1 MSDEMKDGSG
11 AFSGKVSRGDFLKLG
26 LLAGA
31 GVAVSRGAGEAKAQ
45 TASFEL
51 SEMTISQMAEEMR
64 SGSFASTDLVR
75 LYVERAASIDASG
88 PAINSILEP
97 NPDAAGIA
105 STLDGE
111 RVLGRERGSLHGV
124 PILIKDNID
133 TADRVATTAG
143 SLALEGSVAKEDAT
157 VAARLREA
165 GAVILGKTNLSEWA
179 NFRSTQSASGW
190 SSRGGQTLN
199 PYSLDRSPSGSSSGS
214 ASAVAAN
221 LAAAALGTETNGSI
235 LSPAAANG
243 VVGLKPTVGLT
254 SRAGVVPIAESQDT
268 VGPITRTVENAALV
282 LGSLVGLDPRDPATE
297 ESEGEF
303 HSDYTSFLDPDGL
316 RGARIGVARDTYFG
330 YSPEADEVIEAAIED
345 IKSLGAEV
353 IDPAGIPTAAD
364 MASGDAGL
372 TVLLYEFKDGINKYL
387 STLGDGFPETLE
399 DLISFNEENRDRV
412 MPYFGQELF
421 EQAQEKGSLD
431 DEEYV
436 NALEE
441 SRRLSRADGIDAV
454 MDEKNL
460 DALVAPTGSPAVKVD
475 LINGD
480 HFLGASS
487 TPSAMAGYPAI
498 TVPAG
503 YSFGLPIGL
512 TFTGRAFSEPK
523 LLSLAYAFEQATLHR
538 RPPDFLTTVE
548 GLPFTGGPPR

>member
-1 MSDEMKDGSG
+1 MSNGNASG
-11 AFSGKVSRGDFLKLG
+11 DSSGGVSRGDFLKLG

-31 GVAVSRGAGEAKAQ
+31 GVAVSSGAGKAKAR
-45 TASFEL
+45 TGAFEL
-51 SEMTISQMAEEMR
+51 SEMTISRMGEEMR
-64 SGSFASTDLVR
+64 SGNLAAVELVR
-75 LYVERAASIDASG
+75 LYAERISSIDERG
-88 PAINSILEP
+88 PAINSILEL
-97 NPDAAGIA
+97 NPDAEGIA
-105 STLDGE
+105 SALDGE
-111 RVLGRERGSLHGV
+111 RALGRERGPLHGV

-165 GAVILGKTNLSEWA
+165 GAVIIGKTNLSEWA
-179 NFRSTQSASGW
+179 NFRSTQASSGW
-190 SSRGGQTLN
+190 SSRGGQTVN

-268 VGPITRTVENAALV
+268 IGPIARTVEDAAILLGALV
-282 LGSLVGLDPRDPATE
+282 GVDFRDPATS
-297 ESEGEF
+297 ESEGKS
-303 HSDYTSFLDPDGL
+303 HSDYTRFLDPDGL

-330 YSPEADEVIEAAIED
+330 YSPEADEVIEAAIEEMR
-345 IKSLGAEV
+345 SLGAEV
-353 IDPAGIPTAAD
+353 VDPADIPTAAE
-364 MASGDAGL
+364 MASGGAGL

-387 STLGDGFPETLE
+387 STLEDGFPETLE

-421 EQAQEKGSLD
+421 EQAAEKGSLD
-431 DEEYV
+431 DEAYKD
-436 NALEE
+436 ALEE

-454 MDEKNL
+454 MDENNL

-487 TPSAMAGYPAI
+487 QPSAMAGYPAI

-503 YSFGLPIGL
+503 HSFGLPVGM

-523 LLSLAYAFEQATLHR
+523 LLTLAYAFERATLHR
-538 RPPDFLTTVE
+538 RPPDFLPTVE
-548 GLPFTGGPPR
+548 GLPFTGGQPR